1 MHWQE
6 LINQLFGAVVGVP
19 GGTGGTGI
27 GSSQIK
33 TATIDLNQAAGTYDL
48 FTGSAQIVS
57 LYSLVFKCP
66 VGAAGGALT
75 SISIHT
81 DYVTPQVIIP
91 AVDGVVGN
99 LTWEAQ
105 LSWTGA
111 ILLGVGKKI
120 QLTIAGGA
128 TGAAYVCTVVVEYT
142 AVTSGGVLV

>member
-1 MHWQE
+1 MSWVD
-6 LINQLFGAVVGVP
+6 LLNQLVGAVIGVP
-19 GGTGGTGI
+19 GGTGGTAI
-27 GSSQIK
+27 G
-33 TATIDLNQAAGTYDL
+33 TAQVKAVTIDLDQAAGTYDL
-48 FTGSAQIVS
+48 FTGSAQQVS

-81 DYVTPQVIIP
+81 DTVTPQ
-91 AVDGVVGN
+91 VDGVVGN

-111 ILLGVGKKI
+111 VIIDVGKKI

-128 TGAAYVCTVVVEYT
+128 TGAAYVCSVYAEYS
-142 AVTSGGVLV
+142 AVAAGGVLV